1 MFTNSKKRR
10 KRVTIYLYDDELNSF
25 ETVSSAL
32 TRHVPNCNSIRAEQ
46 LALIAH
52 NTGMAEVCS
61 GFSPDIYAIY
71 AHLIKS
77 GLLVEAN

>member
-10 KRVTIYLYDDELNSF
+10 KRVTIYLYDDEINSF
-25 ETVSSAL
+25 EIVSSIL
-32 TRHVPNCNSIRAEQ
+32 SRHLPSCNPIRAEQ

-52 NTGMAEVCS
+52 NTGKVELCS
-61 GFSPDIYAIY
+61 GFSPEIYAIY

-77 GLLVEAN
+77 GLLVETN